1 MGPIDR
7 LDRMNRVASFYVGIA
22 WFALAI
28 GAFSSHA
35 EARLL
40 LYIDTSTSSDIE
52 VIMIDNKTAG
62 YEITSADTD
71 DNNLIGK
78 LVTVSDSDMAI
89 GRISFIDSVESVN
102 TLLGSGF
109 EINSNF
115 TAYSTSIDG
124 PAPAGGEQLNV
135 YANITKAS
143 GSSATIEIAATRT
156 LNFAGQ
162 GWFYDHSASGT
173 AVRSLGD
180 ETANEA
186 LIDTIDARG
195 GISTTPK
202 DFELTP
208 GLFNGGAVDTSD
220 AGEGLYAFIPGP
232 VEYNSTVI
240 GSLTMTLKFS
250 ATMETSDN
258 IVYEGQIFAT
268 TPEPISIA
276 TWGLFGGGM
285 WLTARRRR
293 RRV

>member
-1 MGPIDR
+1 
-7 LDRMNRVASFYVGIA
+7 MNKVGKFYVGIA
-22 WFALAI
+22 WFALAVS
-28 GAFSSHA
+28 ALCSQA
-35 EARLL
+35 QARLL

-62 YEITSADTD
+62 YEITSADTN

-78 LVTVSDSDMAI
+78 LVTVSDSDMDI

-135 YANITKAS
+135 YADITKAS

-173 AVRSLGD
+173 ALRGLGD
-180 ETANEA
+180 VESANQA

-208 GLFNGGAVDTSD
+208 GLFNGGPVDATSAD
-220 AGEGLYAFIPGP
+220 VGLYAFALGP

-250 ATMETSDN
+250 ATMESSDN
-258 IVYEGQIFAT
+258 IVYAGQIFAT

>member
-7 LDRMNRVASFYVGIA
+7 LDRMNKVGSFYVGLV
-22 WFALAI
+22 WFALAVS
-28 GAFSSHA
+28 ALCSQA
-35 EARLL
+35 QARLL
-40 LYIDTSTSSDIE
+40 LYIDTSTTSDIE
-52 VIMIDNKTAG
+52 VIMIDNKAAG
-62 YEITSADTD
+62 YEITSLDTD
-71 DNNLIGK
+71 DTTLIGK
-78 LVTVSDSDMAI
+78 QVTVTDSDGTI
-89 GRISFIDSVESVN
+89 GRIGFIDSVELVN
-102 TLLGSGF
+102 NLLGSGF

-135 YANITKAS
+135 YANIIKTS
-143 GSSATIEIAATRT
+143 GSSGTIEIAATRT
-156 LNFAGQ
+156 LDFAGQ
-162 GWFYDHSASGT
+162 GWFYEHSTTGT
-173 AVRSLGD
+173 AKTDLNT
-180 ETANEA
+180 EEANQA

-195 GISTTPK
+195 GISTTPT

-208 GLFNGGAVDTSD
+208 GLFNGGPVDTTD
-220 AGEGLYAFIPGP
+220 AAEGLYAVQPGV
-232 VEYNSTVI
+232 VEFNSTVI

-250 ATMETSDN
+250 ATMNSLDN
-258 IVYEGQIFAT
+258 IIYEAQIFAT